1 MPDNPRI
8 PEATLDAFLREVFIR
23 LKTPPETAALG
34 ARSLLDASL
43 LGIDTHGVEAL
54 DMYFEHL
61 RRGGLDPLPAPEL
74 LREKGGLGLWD
85 MRHGIGLSGAREIM
99 THAIARAR
107 EHGTYLA
114 VCRRTNHLGA
124 CGVYGK
130 MAADEGFIAQVSQQ
144 TRSLFA
150 PPGGVEPRVGASPV
164 AFAAPV
170 AGGFPFL
177 FDVTLAVMT
186 HAQIKAHL
194 RAGTPLP
201 AGVALDKDGLPT
213 LDPRAAW
220 EGQVLPIG
228 AHKGFGLAMA
238 FETMHTV
245 LSGNVLSGEIPSIV
259 STPSK
264 SAGTSIFMLVIDPDA
279 LGTRGDFAKRMAE
292 YVRYVESSPARDAGA
307 PPRYPGRRAG
317 VTWAER
323 KARGI
328 PLRPDAIDRIDRI
341 AKALQIAPLT
351 R

>member
-1 MPDNPRI
+1 MADNLRI
-8 PEATLDAFLREVFIR
+8 PESTLDAFLREVFVR
-23 LKTPPETAALG
+23 LKTPPETAALA
-34 ARSLLDASL
+34 ARSLMDASL
-43 LGIDTHGVEAL
+43 MGIDTHGVEAL

-61 RRGGLDPLPAPEL
+61 RQGGLDPRPTPEL

-85 MRHGIGLSGAREIM
+85 MRHGIGLSGARTIM
-99 THAIARAR
+99 AHAVARAR
-107 EHGTYLA
+107 EYGTYLA

-124 CGVYGK
+124 CGVYAK
-130 MAADEGFIAQVSQQ
+130 MAADEGLIAQVSQQ

-201 AGVALDKDGLPT
+201 PGVALDKDGRPT
-213 LDPRAAW
+213 LDPKAAW

-228 AHKGFGLAMA
+228 AHKGFGLAA
-238 FETMHTV
+238 SFEVLHAV

-259 STPSK
+259 STPAK

-279 LGTRGDFAKRMAE
+279 LGTKGDFARRMAE
-292 YVRYVESSPARDAGA
+292 YVAYIESSPARAAAA

-317 VTWAER
+317 ITWTER

-328 PLRPDAIDRIDRI
+328 PIRPDAFERIDRI
-341 AKALQIAPLT
+341 AKVVQIAPLP

>member
-1 MPDNPRI
+1 MSDDARVS
-8 PEATLDAFLREVFIR
+8 EAAAEAFIREVFVR
-23 LKTPPETAALG
+23 LKAAPETAALA
-34 ARSLLDASL
+34 ARSLVEASL

-61 RRGGLDPLPAPEL
+61 RQGGLDARSAPQL

-85 MRHGIGLSGAREIM
+85 MQHGVGLSGSRTIM
-99 THAIARAR
+99 SHAISRAR

-114 VCRRTNHLGA
+114 ACRRTNHLGA
-124 CGVYGK
+124 CGVYAK
-130 MAADEGFIAQVSQQ
+130 MAADEGLVAQVSQQ

-150 PPGGVEPRVGASPV
+150 PPGATEPRVGASPV

-170 AGGFPFL
+170 AGAFPFL

-194 RAGTPLP
+194 RAGKALP
-201 AGVALDKDGLPT
+201 PGVALDKEGRPT
-213 LDPRAAW
+213 LDPKAAW

-238 FETMHTV
+238 FEIMHMA

-259 STPSK
+259 TTPSK
-264 SAGTSIFMLVIDPDA
+264 SAGSSIFMLVVDPDA
-279 LGTRGDFAKRMAE
+279 IGTKGDFARGMAE
-292 YVRYVESSPARDAGA
+292 YVKYVESSPARDASA

-317 VTWAER
+317 QTWAER
-323 KARGI
+323 RAKGI
-328 PLRPDAIDRIDRI
+328 PVRADAMERLDRI
-341 AKALQIAPLT
+341 AQVLGME
-351 R
+351 RVRG